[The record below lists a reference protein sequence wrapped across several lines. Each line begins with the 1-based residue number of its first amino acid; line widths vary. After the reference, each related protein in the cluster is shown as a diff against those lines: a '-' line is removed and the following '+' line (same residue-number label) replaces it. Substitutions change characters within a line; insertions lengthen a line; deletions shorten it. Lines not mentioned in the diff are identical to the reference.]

1 MVKAGRKVVGGVYTF
16 AFVIACRSYHGMVRG
31 FLSVRPS
38 GSWRLWPCVAGPL
51 ERKALLG
58 RLLMH
63 WLWVSI
69 CTLGIL
75 AKWLD
80 PTRLETRTKES
91 DTCASIRV
99 ANPYA

>member
-1 MVKAGRKVVGGVYTF
+1 MKASRKVVGGVYTCSLRYSLPAIPWDGPRF
-16 AFVIACRSYHGMVRG
+16 
-31 FLSVRPS
+31 FLSVRPF

-91 DTCASIRV
+91 IMLASELV
-99 ANPYA
+99 AN